1 MIYFTSEIRGF
12 DVKNKRQVKKWL
24 EQIAQNELKKIDELN
39 YIFVSDEALLEMNV
53 QYLEHDTLTD
63 IITFDNSDEGEVEI
77 QGDIFISYD
86 RVKENATIF
95 QVSFEKEL
103 FRVIAHGLLHLCGF
117 KDKTDSESQ
126 QMRKKEN
133 EAIELLTSFSISY

>member
-24 EQIAQNELKKIDELN
+24 EQIAQNELKTIDELN
-39 YIFVSDEALLEMNV
+39 YIFVTDEALLEMNV